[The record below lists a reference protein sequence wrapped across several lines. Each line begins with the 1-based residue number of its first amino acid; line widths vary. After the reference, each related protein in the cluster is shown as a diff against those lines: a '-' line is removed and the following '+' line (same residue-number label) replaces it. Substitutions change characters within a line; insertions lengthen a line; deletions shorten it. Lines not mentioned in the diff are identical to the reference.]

1 MMFKLFFMCL
11 SALLTGP
18 VFAIDLTNVFVQSQ
32 STQLRKHPQIS
43 ADSLMDLKR
52 GDELLIIKK
61 EGLWLQVKTMN
72 QREGWVPQILTSTIK
87 PLEELPSFQETSP
100 IDSPAKASNQR
111 SKNYATSASARGLSA
126 SEKNDSG
133 GDESFPINRQAV
145 EDLDKL
151 RITPQ
156 QVKKFKDEAQLISQ

>member
-1 MMFKLFFMCL
+1 MMLKLFFMSL
-11 SALLTGP
+11 SVLLSEP
-18 VFAIDLTNVFVQSQ
+18 VLAIDLTNVFVQSQ
-32 STQLRKHPQIS
+32 ITQLRKHPQIS

-61 EGLWLQVKTMN
+61 EGLWLQVKTTN
-72 QREGWVPQILTSTIK
+72 QREGWIPQILTSTIK
-87 PLEELPSFQETSP
+87 PLEPMPSFQEASP
-100 IDSPAKASNQR
+100 ISSHTKASNQPSR
-111 SKNYATSASARGLSA
+111 NSVTSASARGLSA